1 MIKEFEN
8 EFRELIKD
16 IDLDEI
22 DETLTE
28 EDIRMLGYDS
38 LDDFWESNI

>member
-1 MIKEFEN
+1 MIKELEN
-8 EFRELIKD
+8 EFLELIKD

-38 LDDFWESNI
+38 LDDFWESNT